1 MMCNRPLGFYIYKD
15 TGKLC
20 HFYGENL
27 KLPLKK
33 RKKKELLM
41 GESSF
46 FLNKRGVYEKVMCNR
61 PCGFYKYKNS
71 GKVCFFYGGSL
82 NVV

>member
-1 MMCNRPLGFYIYKD
+1 
-15 TGKLC
+15 
-20 HFYGENL
+20 
-27 KLPLKK
+27 
-33 RKKKELLM
+33 M

>member
-1 MMCNRPLGFYIYKD
+1 
-15 TGKLC
+15 
-20 HFYGENL
+20 
-27 KLPLKK
+27 
-33 RKKKELLM
+33 M

-71 GKVCFFYGGSL
+71 GKVCFFLWREFERCLKKIREENGGDF
-82 NVV
+82 VIIGFRQAYV

>member
-1 MMCNRPLGFYIYKD
+1 MSFLWREFETY
-15 TGKLC
+15 
-20 HFYGENL
+20 
-27 KLPLKK
+27 LKK
-33 RKKKELLM
+33 IFPIAKRNIKKGSTEKEKKEGTLD